1 MINPGTWVT
10 LIMNLY
16 PSVVKLYNF
25 AGSTYWEN
33 GTVFSVVLKIP
44 FVTCIKLEIS
54 EDSI

>member
-16 PSVVKLYNF
+16 PPVVKLYNF
-25 AGSTYWEN
+25 AGSTYWEI